1 MRGANYPAVTDK
13 DIFNALIPLPP
24 LSEQQRIV
32 ARIKECMERVEEI
45 EKLRAEAEADRNSLL
60 QALIDAEL
68 DGANG
73 GRHAFADVCSIQS
86 ALIDPTGTQ
95 FLESIHVGGANI
107 ESGTGVLLNLKT
119 SREEKLKSSKFPFN
133 SGMVLYNKIRPYLR
147 KVARPEFE
155 GICSADM
162 YPLLPDKQKLLKDYL
177 FYILLSGDFTR
188 YAIQGSN
195 RAGMPKVNREH
206 LFKYVFTLPSIDQ
219 QKVICTKLD
228 QAFSAFLSIKQE
240 LSTQEQSERLLR
252 DAILRKAFSGEL

>member
-1 MRGANYPAVTDK
+1 
-13 DIFNALIPLPP
+13 
-24 LSEQQRIV
+24 
-32 ARIKECMERVEEI
+32 
-45 EKLRAEAEADRNSLL
+45 
-60 QALIDAEL
+60 
-68 DGANG
+68 
-73 GRHAFADVCSIQS
+73 
-86 ALIDPTGTQ
+86 
-95 FLESIHVGGANI
+95 
-107 ESGTGVLLNLKT
+107 
-119 SREEKLKSSKFPFN
+119 
-133 SGMVLYNKIRPYLR
+133 
-147 KVARPEFE
+147 
-155 GICSADM
+155 M

-240 LSTQEQSERLLR
+240 LSTQEQSEKLLR